1 MSDRVTV
8 LGVGFDNLTF
18 TDAVETAYSMIKHER
33 AHTIVT
39 PNSEIVYAARK
50 NPGLTDALNRADLV
64 VADGIGVV
72 YASRFYKTPV
82 KCKIAGIEL
91 GEALLKKLSATGES
105 VFLLGSK
112 PGVAELAAKNLCG
125 KYPGLSIAGTHHGY
139 FEDDDSIVELI
150 NKSGARVVFVCL
162 GAPKQ
167 ELWMTRYAPRLNARL
182 LLGLGGSLDAYA
194 GISKRA
200 PEIWI
205 KLGLE
210 WFYRLVKQPTRLGR
224 MLALPKFLFAAMV
237 DAAKRGKV

>member
-112 PGVAELAAKNLCG
+112 SGVAELAAKNLCG

-210 WFYRLVKQPTRLGR
+210 WFYRLVKQPTRIRR